1 MYRYAVP
8 FAYYRQEIDSNK
20 LRLAGRWLR
29 NQVLN
34 SYPSETHGL
43 WYLFHSYS
51 KGERISFAILFIE
64 FISGYLENI
73 YIKVIK
79 RNAEYHLGLENI
91 KMEDRKQR
99 NNFFFTIYI
108 SIAQNNYENLEA
120 SVNRSFPSANY
131 IIISFQNIQIKLKI
145 ASIRDYRKHRNVK
158 NVAQRRNNRPSKE
171 TSNVEK

>member
-79 RNAEYHLGLENI
+79 RNAEYHLGLEKI

-120 SVNRSFPSANY
+120 SVNRSFPKSANY

-158 NVAQRRNNRPSKE
+158 NVAQYRPSKE

>member
-120 SVNRSFPSANY
+120 SVNRSFPLANY
-131 IIISFQNIQIKLKI
+131 IIISFQNIQMKLKI

-158 NVAQRRNNRPSKE
+158 NVAQYRPSKE

>member
-1 MYRYAVP
+1 M
-8 FAYYRQEIDSNK
+8 
-20 LRLAGRWLR
+20 
-29 NQVLN
+29 
-34 SYPSETHGL
+34 
-43 WYLFHSYS
+43 
-51 KGERISFAILFIE
+51 FIE

-120 SVNRSFPSANY
+120 SVNRSFPKSANY

-158 NVAQRRNNRPSKE
+158 NVAQYRPSKE

>member
-1 MYRYAVP
+1 
-8 FAYYRQEIDSNK
+8 
-20 LRLAGRWLR
+20 
-29 NQVLN
+29 
-34 SYPSETHGL
+34 
-43 WYLFHSYS
+43 
-51 KGERISFAILFIE
+51 
-64 FISGYLENI
+64 
-73 YIKVIK
+73 
-79 RNAEYHLGLENI
+79 
-91 KMEDRKQR
+91 MEDRKQR

-158 NVAQRRNNRPSKE
+158 NVAQYRPSKE

>member
-1 MYRYAVP
+1 MTPQPSPKFVSIWDARTLIFIPLLFERWTYIVCNFVYRIYIWIS
-8 FAYYRQEIDSNK
+8 RK
-20 LRLAGRWLR
+20 
-29 NQVLN
+29 
-34 SYPSETHGL
+34 
-43 WYLFHSYS
+43 YL
-51 KGERISFAILFIE
+51 L
-64 FISGYLENI
+64 
-73 YIKVIK
+73 IKVIK
-79 RNAEYHLGLENI
+79 RNAEYHLGLEKI

-120 SVNRSFPSANY
+120 SVNRSFPKSANY

-158 NVAQRRNNRPSKE
+158 NVAQYRPSKE

>member
-1 MYRYAVP
+1 M
-8 FAYYRQEIDSNK
+8 
-20 LRLAGRWLR
+20 
-29 NQVLN
+29 
-34 SYPSETHGL
+34 
-43 WYLFHSYS
+43 
-51 KGERISFAILFIE
+51 
-64 FISGYLENI
+64 
-73 YIKVIK
+73 IK

-120 SVNRSFPSANY
+120 SVNRSFPLANY

-158 NVAQRRNNRPSKE
+158 NVAQYRPSNG
-171 TSNVEK
+171 NVKRRKIKKKK